1 MLAVIS
7 DIHANTEA
15 LTAVLADITRRNVT
29 RTICLG
35 DVIGYGADPQ
45 TCLDTV
51 MGAADVTLMGNH
63 DYAVLYE
70 PNNFNIGAESAC
82 FWTREQLEGEPDAG
96 KRDLRWD
103 FLGRLEVKHM
113 MPGEDFGM
121 GELAFVHGSPRRP
134 INEYVFPDDVYN
146 NPSKIHGLFD
156 RFTHLCFVGHTHV
169 PGVFLDTPDFYSPEE
184 LDWVYKVEAH
194 RKALVNV
201 GSVGQ
206 PRDRDE
212 RAGYVLVE
220 PGAVRFVRVPY
231 DVAAACQKVYDI
243 PELDDYLGTRLREGR

>member
-1 MLAVIS
+1 MLAIIS

-15 LTAVLADITRRNVT
+15 LTAVLDDIASRGASQ
-29 RTICLG
+29 TICLG
-35 DVIGYGADPQ
+35 DVIGYGADPEV
-45 TCLDTV
+45 CLDT
-51 MGAADVTLMGNH
+51 MMEAADVTLMGNH

-82 FWTREQLEGEPDAG
+82 FWTREQLESETDKAL
-96 KRDLRWD
+96 RDRRWD
-103 FLGRLEVKHM
+103 FLGDLEVKHLM
-113 MPGEDFGM
+113 EGEEVGM
-121 GELAFVHGSPRRP
+121 GELAFAHGSPRRP

-146 NPSKIHGLFD
+146 NPNKIHGLFD
-156 RFTHLCFVGHTHV
+156 RFSHLCFVGHTHV

-184 LDWVYKVEAH
+184 LDWLYKVDPS
-194 RKALVNV
+194 RKALINV

-206 PRDRDE
+206 PRARDE
-212 RAGYVLVE
+212 RASYVLVE
-220 PGAVRFVRVPY
+220 PGVVRFVRVPY